1 MNPTSPNLTRSSS
14 PDRSHSMTHQH
25 QLQQSGLHPPGTP
38 HVAAI
43 QHTLHQ
49 TPSAPPFGSGPKGE
63 QAHVSSSGCAISWT
77 LPPAHFLG
85 LAPGWSLL
93 NSVLGRRHC
102 SLGCLHNGCFNHS
115 LPGFSLKLYDY
126 SQFFMFFYMLT
137 QSLICH
143 FIDIL
148 TQ

>member
-63 QAHVSSSGCAISWT
+63 QAHVSSLGCAISWT

-85 LAPGWSLL
+85 LAPGWSWAGDTVPLVVFIMVVLITLCLASHL
-93 NSVLGRRHC
+93 NYTIT
-102 SLGCLHNGCFNHS
+102 HS
-115 LPGFSLKLYDY
+115 YR
-126 SQFFMFFYMLT
+126 FFMFFYMLT
-137 QSLICH
+137 QSLICN